1 VFGQPYTALS
11 SIEVK
16 ETVMTLEEDIKY
28 IKLKLL
34 TQTDPVLVL
43 NLQDKGHELRSFLQ
57 VRVKGALVRSHFAT
71 LKDMDAPSAFFK
83 PWAIDIAM
91 QTDDL
96 PSYP

>member
-1 VFGQPYTALS
+1 MFCQRYTALS

-34 TQTDPVLVL
+34 TQTDPGLVL

-57 VRVKGALVRSHFAT
+57 ERVKGALIRTRFAS
-71 LKDMDAPSAFFK
+71 LKDMDAPSAFF
-83 PWAIDIAM
+83 
-91 QTDDL
+91 
-96 PSYP
+96 